1 MTRPYFLNG
10 IQAVAETHLEFEG
23 TLTEETSL
31 SETLRLDSIRLL
43 TLVAELENHF
53 QICLEDGDECGL
65 DTVGGLIDVLRLRSA

>member
-10 IQAVAETHLEFEG
+10 IQAVAEAHLEFEG

-31 SETLRLDSIRLL
+31 AETLRLDSIRLL

-53 QICLEDGDECGL
+53 QICLEDGDEYGL
-65 DTVGGLIDVLRLRSA
+65 DTVGGLIDVLRLRAT